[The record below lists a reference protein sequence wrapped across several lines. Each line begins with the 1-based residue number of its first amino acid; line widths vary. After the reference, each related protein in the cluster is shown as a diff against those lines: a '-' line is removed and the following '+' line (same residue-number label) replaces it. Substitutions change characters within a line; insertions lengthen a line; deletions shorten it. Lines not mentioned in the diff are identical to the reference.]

1 MKTLY
6 LIAGVLV
13 ALLALRMYYNG
24 VDRFTVS
31 GEHWDTPNH
40 APHVQKAEWKETPA
54 GNTVAE
60 YHEVPTA

>member
-1 MKTLY
+1 M
-6 LIAGVLV
+6 
-13 ALLALRMYYNG
+13 LALRMYYNG